1 MVGILCAM
9 TRRGTVLVVCTG
21 NVCRSPYIERRLAAE
36 LGESIDVTSAGT
48 RALVGSP
55 VEPGSAKLLAE
66 RGVSADDF
74 RARQLTAEMVE
85 QADVVLTATRQH
97 RGEVVK
103 LAPQGLLRTFALA
116 DFTDLVSLL
125 TGGVARAGFLDD
137 PADSAV
143 TTAVRAALRQRGKT
157 QPRTDDQAEIVDP
170 MGRTP
175 DVFADMARQI
185 EKLLPPVVQ
194 ALRG

>member
-1 MVGILCAM
+1 M

-36 LGESIDVTSAGT
+36 LGETVDVTSAGT

-55 VEPGSAKLLAE
+55 IEPGSGKLLGE
-66 RGVSADDF
+66 LGISADDF
-74 RARQLTAEMVE
+74 EARQLTADMVS

-97 RGEVVK
+97 RGAVVK

-116 DFTDLVSLL
+116 DFADLVDLL
-125 TGGVARAGFLDD
+125 PGGTARPGFLDEPD
-137 PADSAV
+137 DSTV
-143 TTAVRAALRQRGKT
+143 TRVVRAALRQRGKT
-157 QPRTDDQAEIVDP
+157 QPRTDEQAEVVDP
-170 MGRTP
+170 IGQSAA
-175 DVFADMARQI
+175 VFAEMGRQI
-185 EKLLPPVVQ
+185 EQVLPPVVR